1 MKKFFFILFL
11 IINFNGFCQDNTP
24 KKLIEISGKA
34 HLTNNGISL
43 IPTFSLEKPAT
54 IFDFSFS
61 SNKISFDPELS
72 FSLKGKPWFFLFW
85 WRYKIISNK
94 KFNLKLGVNPSLDF
108 KEKTLY
114 SITGIKK
121 QIISADRFFTT
132 EIVPNY
138 KLSENISFGLYYL
151 LIFGLDNT
159 AKTSNFLT
167 FNTVLSNIKLTKN
180 YYLKIIP
187 QVYYLKMDKDDG
199 YYATSSFTLSN
210 KNYPFSLSS
219 IINKVIKTEI
229 SGSKSF
235 NWNLSLIYSFD
246 ILKKTP
252 Y

>member
-1 MKKFFFILFL
+1 MKNLLFILFL
-11 IINFNGFCQDNTP
+11 IVNFNTFSQDNKS
-24 KKLIEISGKA
+24 KKLIEISGKV

-61 SNKISFDPELS
+61 SNKISFEPELS
-72 FSLKGKPWFFLFW
+72 FSLEGKPWFFLFW
-85 WRYKIISNK
+85 WRYKLINNK

-108 KEKTLY
+108 KEKIFY
-114 SITGIKK
+114 SITGIKT

-167 FNTVLSNIKLTKN
+167 FNAILSNVKLTKN
-180 YYLKIIP
+180 YYLRIIP
-187 QVYYLKMDKDDG
+187 QVYYLKMDEKDG
-199 YYATSSFTLSN
+199 YYVTSSFTLSN
-210 KNYPFSLSS
+210 KNHPFSLSS

-229 SGSKSF
+229 SGSKNF

-246 ILKKTP
+246 VLKKTK
-252 Y
+252 